1 MLPERLFWCSFHV
14 AWLQKCSLS
23 RKACT
28 PLIFFSSKVEFGV
41 LQKNCSQA
49 SAKEMQM
56 SLQDPPLLG
65 SAYTCSKDLNY
76 KGLTL
81 QILTQLL
88 LNSVNF
94 NRFFEL
100 AGKIRQLGKRQDWS
114 LVYNTQG
121 NKKEYVHKDVQ
132 LEKLLLCNLVTKL
145 LFWC

>member
-1 MLPERLFWCSFHV
+1 MNTKLRNVFWVTECKILLPEKLFWCHFHV

-28 PLIFFSSKVEFGV
+28 PLYSFPQRAFKVEFGV
-41 LQKNCSQA
+41 LQKNFSQV

-56 SLQDPPLLG
+56 SLQGPPWLG

-81 QILTQLL
+81 QILPQLL
-88 LNSVNF
+88 LNFVNL

-100 AGKIRQLGKRQDWS
+100 AGKVRQTNQR
-114 LVYNTQG
+114 
-121 NKKEYVHKDVQ
+121 
-132 LEKLLLCNLVTKL
+132 
-145 LFWC
+145 

>member
-1 MLPERLFWCSFHV
+1 MYFEWQSVKALLPEKLFWCHFHV

-28 PLIFFSSKVEFGV
+28 PLFSFSSKGFQGGV
-41 LQKNCSQA
+41 WSLQRNCFQV

-56 SLQDPPLLG
+56 SLQGPPLLG

-81 QILTQLL
+81 QILPQLL

-94 NRFFEL
+94 NRFLEL
-100 AGKIRQLGKRQDWS
+100 AGKSGRWVNGRNEAWFGPLREAKT
-114 LVYNTQG
+114 NT
-121 NKKEYVHKDVQ
+121 
-132 LEKLLLCNLVTKL
+132 
-145 LFWC
+145 

>member
-1 MLPERLFWCSFHV
+1 MLPEKLFWCRFHV

-28 PLIFFSSKVEFGV
+28 LFFLFLKGLPRWSLEYCKRIAQV
-41 LQKNCSQA
+41 

-81 QILTQLL
+81 QILPQLL
-88 LNSVNF
+88 LNFVNL

-100 AGKIRQLGKRQDWS
+100 VGKVRQVVKGRIESWFRPLRASKGICRQRCTTW
-114 LVYNTQG
+114 
-121 NKKEYVHKDVQ
+121 
-132 LEKLLLCNLVTKL
+132 
-145 LFWC
+145 